1 MLSSVLS
8 ERMPSGE
15 CKVHTV
21 IVEEA
26 DFVTIYWLLK
36 WVYTN
41 WLLFKEEDDLRSAVE
56 GTGASWSVCWLGTRG
71 TAAKWD
77 WKMFN
82 KGNAADDDIVSAVSG
97 DSTPSLQVV
106 DGRGSSSMG
115 MVTYNGADT
124 CRYLVSYSI
133 FNIMD

>member
-15 CKVHTV
+15 CKVHTI

-56 GTGASWSVCWLGTRG
+56 GTGASWSVRWLGTRG

-77 WKMFN
+77 WKTFN
-82 KGNAADDDIVSAVSG
+82 KGNAADNDIVSAVSG

-106 DGRGSSSMG
+106 DGCGSSSMG

-124 CRYLVSYSI
+124 CRYLVSCSI